1 MPNTTNRPD
10 IVFVVLDTHRLDRLG
25 CYGYS
30 RNTTPN
36 IDAFAR
42 EATLYE
48 HAIAPAQWT
57 IPVHASWFTGEP
69 PSTHMTV
76 QSGDALDERYVTLAD
91 RLRANGYRTV
101 GFCNNP
107 LVGVINN
114 GFKRGFDAFYNY
126 SGAVRT
132 VFRSAERLPP
142 LVRTAWEGYRRAM
155 RRITDPIQNA
165 VATSNQ
171 VFQAA
176 LNPLWVPLWT
186 RFAHFKGDTPRS
198 VRDAARYVRQE
209 MNGGDRSPCFLFLN
223 LMEPHLPYSPAER
236 FVREFAPYFK
246 EEQRARDFVHNL
258 NTQAGRWLIPMDR
271 PYTELEARTLS
282 DVYDA
287 EVAYQD
293 HVLAEL
299 FEILDGAAH
308 RENTV
313 VIVAADHGEMLGEH
327 QLMGH
332 GFGVYQ
338 ELIHVPLLIRR
349 PGQTSGQQRADLV
362 STGRIFHTVLDLA
375 GEEVYQT
382 GRGLTIDLGA
392 ESLMHEAYEA
402 DGGNRVVFSEAYAP
416 DFALDCL
423 ERYLPHLIQERHARA
438 TNWAV
443 CDEASKLIRVEGVGE
458 TLYSWPDDPHEMF
471 GLDARLDGV
480 TARRLGSQ
488 LDVFLEQAS
497 ARRPSSGARGRA
509 DLDDEVVRQRLRG
522 LGYIE

>member
-1 MPNTTNRPD
+1 MPNSKNKPD

-42 EATLYE
+42 EATLFE
-48 HAIAPAQWT
+48 HAISPAQWT

-76 QSGDALDERYVTLAD
+76 QSGDVLDTRYATLAD
-91 RLRANGYRTV
+91 RLRASGYRTV

-114 GFKRGFDAFYNY
+114 GFKRGFDSFYSY

-132 VFRSAERLPP
+132 VFRPAEHLPP
-142 LVRTAWEGYRRAM
+142 WVRAVWERYRSTM

-165 VATSNQ
+165 FATSNQ

-198 VRDAARYVRQE
+198 IRDAARYVRQE
-209 MNGGDRSPCFLFLN
+209 MNGEDRSPCFLFLN
-223 LMEPHLPYSPAER
+223 LMEPHMPYSPLER
-236 FVREFAPYFK
+236 FVREFVPYFR
-246 EEQRARDFVHNL
+246 EERAAQEFVHNL
-258 NTQAGRWLIPMDR
+258 NTQAGRWLIPLDR

-282 DVYDA
+282 DIYDA

-299 FEILDGAAH
+299 FEVLDGAAH

-327 QLMGH
+327 ELMGH

-349 PGQTSGQQRADLV
+349 PGQNSGQRRSDLV
-362 STGRIFHTVLDLA
+362 STRRLFHTMLDLA
-375 GEEVYQT
+375 GECAYQT
-382 GRGLTIDLGA
+382 GRGLTIDLKD
-392 ESLMHEAYEA
+392 ESLARATHEPDRPSRA
-402 DGGNRVVFSEAYAP
+402 VFSEAYAP
-416 DFALDCL
+416 EFALDCL
-423 ERYLPHLIQERHARA
+423 ERYLPHLIGERHARA

-443 CDEASKLIRVEGVGE
+443 CEEAYKLIRVEGVGE
-458 TLYSWPDDPHEMF
+458 TLFSLRDDPREML
-471 GLDARLDGV
+471 GVDARLDGA

-488 LDVFLEQAS
+488 LDVFLEKA
-497 ARRPSSGARGRA
+497 ATRRPSIGVRGKA